1 MNTSTDEFFDARRSK
16 YIKGFA
22 ITLMLFHHLFAFND
36 RIQNVNYISVG
47 AIGVQTIE
55 NYIAIFARICV
66 PIYLFVSGYG
76 MYHYYKNKS
85 EVKYK
90 DLLKRILNILKIYWV
105 ILISF
110 LVIGI
115 FLDKQEF
122 NLGEFIKNMLTISYS
137 YNQEWWFLNT
147 YIILV
152 ILFPFI
158 KKIIDKTTNKNIVF
172 IVATSF
178 AITLVSGK
186 LLSFN
191 IISSDEILKMILN
204 PIAYQSTFILGC
216 MFCRL
221 NIFDK
226 LNDRIKNTYLNS
238 IIIQISIITT
248 CILLRGKYNI
258 IDFIMVPL
266 FIYASITCIEKLNLS
281 NIFIYLGT
289 YSTNMWLTHSF
300 FCYYYFQNELFSFK
314 YSLIIFILLIILSL
328 ISSYCINFILRYI
341 DNFSRVL
348 KNKKCKVVY

>member
-1 MNTSTDEFFDARRSK
+1 MNINNYQYFDSRKSK

-47 AIGVQTIE
+47 AIGEQTIE

-90 DLLKRILNILKIYWV
+90 DLLKRILNILKIYWI

-110 LVIGI
+110 LVIDI

-122 NLGEFIKNMLTISYS
+122 YLVEFIKNMLTISCS

-158 KKIIDKTTNKNIVF
+158 KKIIDKTTNKNMVC
-172 IVATSF
+172 IVAISF
-178 AITLVSGK
+178 VMTLISGK
-186 LLSFN
+186 LLSYN
-191 IISSDEILKMILN
+191 IITSNDVLKIILN
-204 PIAYQSTFILGC
+204 VTAYQSTFILGG

-226 LNDRIKNTYLNS
+226 INYNIKDTYLNS
-238 IIIQISIITT
+238 IITQISIIII

-258 IDFIMVPL
+258 IDFIMVPI
-266 FIYASITCIEKLNLS
+266 FIYASIICIEKLNLS
-281 NIFIYLGT
+281 NIFIYLGKH
-289 YSTNMWLTHSF
+289 STIMWLTHSF
-300 FCYYYFQNELFSFK
+300 LCYYYFQNILFNAK
-314 YSLIIFILLIILSL
+314 YSLLIFILLIVLSL
-328 ISSYCINFILRYI
+328 ISSYCINFILKYI
-341 DNFSRVL
+341 DNSIKIL